1 MGKKPSQS
9 SDGDAKSPSSSLDDG
24 DPTLVAT
31 SQELKNE
38 GNKLFQKRDHEGA
51 MVKFDQA
58 IKCLPSNHIE
68 VANLRS
74 SIAACYMQ
82 MGLEEFPKAINECNL
97 ALEVCPKY
105 SKALLKRAR
114 CYEAF
119 NRLDLAYRDVSFVL
133 NTEPNNLTASEISH
147 RVRGALERKGVVVDV
162 NGFERAPEYA
172 EPPTFLV
179 PRRDVNERLKKKK
192 SRWLNVQKVMR
203 EVVVIKEKER
213 ENVEEKVVEV
223 QEVRVNKEEG
233 PSKTVKLAF
242 GVDIRWAKLPDN
254 CSIEKLREIVESRFP
269 GLKDFIVKY
278 KDQEGDLVTITAT
291 EELRWA
297 EASSEQ
303 QGSIRL
309 YVVDVGLEQDPS
321 LEVLKNGGRVCNLRM
336 KQKSFSENG
345 SVQVEKE
352 SAMAPSFIDDWI
364 IEFARLFK
372 NQVGFDSDAYLNL
385 HQLGMKLYTEAI
397 EDVVTS
403 KEAQDVFDTASE
415 KFQEMAA
422 LALLNWGNVHLCKV
436 RKRVYLTKDASE
448 EAMLE
453 EVKVAYDWA
462 QNEYMKA
469 RQIYEEAL
477 VVKPDFYEAFLAMGL
492 QQFEQARLSWYY
504 AIGNKVDLATWPSTE
519 VFELFN
525 SAEDNINK
533 GKTIW
538 DQTVEN
544 HRVNEL
550 SKPNKIKIQM
560 QEMGLSGLFTDMSP
574 NEVAEQAATIVSQIN
589 LLLGTILYERSILE
603 FKLGLPQ
610 WEYSVETAYKEFGLA
625 GATSTDLAVMRKNHC
640 SHETVAEGMSFRID
654 EIVQAWN
661 EIYNVKKWKKGVQ
674 SFRLEPLFR
683 RRVPKLFD
691 ILQNV

>member
-1 MGKKPSQS
+1 MGKKQNQS

-24 DPTLVAT
+24 DATLIAM

-58 IKCLPSNHIE
+58 IKCLPSSHIE

-97 ALEVCPKY
+97 ALEVCPTY
-105 SKALLKRAR
+105 SKALLKRAK

-119 NRLDLAYRDVSFVL
+119 NRVK
-133 NTEPNNLTASEISH
+133 
-147 RVRGALERKGVVVDV
+147 GALERKGVVVDV

-179 PRRDVNERLKKKK
+179 PRRDLNERLKKKK
-192 SRWLNVQKVMR
+192 SRWLNVRKVMR

-213 ENVEEKVVEV
+213 ENMEEKVVEV
-223 QEVRVNKEEG
+223 KEVRVNKEEG

-242 GVDIRWAKLPDN
+242 GVDIEA
-254 CSIEKLREIVESRFP
+254 
-269 GLKDFIVKY
+269 
-278 KDQEGDLVTITAT
+278 
-291 EELRWA
+291 RWA
-297 EASSEQ
+297 EASCEQ

-309 YVVDVGLEQDPS
+309 YIVDVGLEQDPS
-321 LEVLKNGGRVCNLRM
+321 LEVLKNGGRVCNLQM
-336 KQKSFSENG
+336 NQHSFSENG
-345 SVQVEKE
+345 SVRVGKE
-352 SAMAPSFIDDWI
+352 ELAMAPSYIDDWI

-397 EDVVTS
+397 EDTVTS
-403 KEAQDVFDTASE
+403 EEAQDVFDTASE

-448 EAMLE
+448 EDMLE
-453 EVKVAYDWA
+453 EIKVAYDWA

-504 AIGNKVDLATWPSTE
+504 AIGKKVDLATWPSTE

-525 SAEDNINK
+525 CAEDNIHR

-544 HRVNEL
+544 YRVNEL
-550 SKPNKIKIQM
+550 SKPNKIKFQM

-574 NEVAEQAATIVSQIN
+574 NEVAEHAATMVSQIN

-610 WEYSVETAYKEFGLA
+610 WEYSVETAYKEFELA
-625 GATSTDLAVMRKNHC
+625 GATTTDLAVMRKNHC

-683 RRVPKLFD
+683 RRVPKLLD
-691 ILQNV
+691 VLQNV